1 MKKIHYLFFL
11 LFIFYSCGNKNEQ
24 NNNNADNS
32 AVQSQPAPQ
41 PPSNENEGRQALNII
56 ISQEA
61 PSYLTIISFKKT
73 NGIDNGNTYTMEFQS
88 DLMFLKDATALV
100 DGYFFKG
107 LFFSFGKIVD
117 SNINMSQQYMGTVN
131 RVSKDT
137 KIKVVGSIEFRKTE
151 NGLQFTSYR
160 IQQCNTL

>member
-1 MKKIHYLFFL
+1 
-11 LFIFYSCGNKNEQ
+11 
-24 NNNNADNS
+24 
-32 AVQSQPAPQ
+32 
-41 PPSNENEGRQALNII
+41 
-56 ISQEA
+56 
-61 PSYLTIISFKKT
+61 
-73 NGIDNGNTYTMEFQS
+73 MEFQS